1 MDISL
6 STNLENIL
14 KTKVDEG
21 IFKTMDEA
29 ITFAIQFTFVNNNI
43 SLEKIESLNAEIE
56 KGWQDMEAGRGRNSK
71 EVFQDL
77 RKRYA

>member
-6 STNLENIL
+6 SNNIENIL
-14 KTKVDEG
+14 KSIVTEG
-21 IFKTMDEA
+21 IFNSMDEA
-29 ITFAIQFTFVNNNI
+29 ITFAIRFTFVDNSI
-43 SLEKIESLNAEIE
+43 TREYIDKLNAEIE

-71 EVFQDL
+71 EVFEDL